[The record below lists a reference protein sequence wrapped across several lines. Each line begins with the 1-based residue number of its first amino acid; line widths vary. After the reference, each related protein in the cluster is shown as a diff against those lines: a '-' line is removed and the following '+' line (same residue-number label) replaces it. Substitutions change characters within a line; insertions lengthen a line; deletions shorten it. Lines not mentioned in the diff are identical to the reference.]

1 MKIAIGS
8 TNPTKIQAAERS
20 ARKVWPD
27 AEFVAVAVPSGVAEQ
42 PMSDEETIQ
51 GALNRAREA
60 LTVAAADVGIG
71 VEGGVDDSPMGMF
84 ATGWAV
90 VVDNQGTVGIG
101 GSGRL
106 PLPESIAAR
115 IRAGGELG
123 PVMDQ
128 FAGRSNLKHSLG
140 AVGILTDGQI
150 NRTEALQVA
159 VTYALTKFMHPEY
172 YDERPMTEDQ

>member
-20 ARKVWPD
+20 ARTVWPG
-27 AEFVAVAVPSGVAEQ
+27 AEFVAIEVPSGVAEQ
-42 PMSDEETIQ
+42 PMTDEETIL
-51 GALNRAREA
+51 GALNRARGA
-60 LTVAAADVGIG
+60 LTATAADMGIG
-71 VEGGVDDSPMGMF
+71 VEGGVHDSSMGMF
-84 ATGWAV
+84 AIGWAAV
-90 VVDNQGTVGIG
+90 IDNEGTVGIG

-106 PLPESIAAR
+106 PLPESIAAQ

-140 AVGILTDGQI
+140 AVGILTNGMV

-159 VTYALTKFMHPEY
+159 VTYALARFMRPDY
-172 YDERPMTEDQ
+172 YS